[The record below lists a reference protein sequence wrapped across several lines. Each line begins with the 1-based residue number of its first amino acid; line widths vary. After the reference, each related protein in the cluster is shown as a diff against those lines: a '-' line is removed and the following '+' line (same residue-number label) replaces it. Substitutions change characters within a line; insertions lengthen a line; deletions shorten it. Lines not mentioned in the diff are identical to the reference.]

1 MIISNDDDDDVK
13 FIKKSPLHPREKLKC
28 LSKNYSIRNQT
39 DKKKFFPKILPQKKL
54 IQKSK

>member
-1 MIISNDDDDDVK
+1 MIISNGDDDVK
-13 FIKKSPLHPREKLKC
+13 FIKKSPLHPREKFKC

>member
-1 MIISNDDDDDVK
+1 MIISNDDDDVK

-39 DKKKFFPKILPQKKL
+39 DKKKIFPKILPQKKL

>member
-1 MIISNDDDDDVK
+1 MIISNDDDDVK
-13 FIKKSPLHPREKLKC
+13 FIKKSSLHPREKLKC

-39 DKKKFFPKILPQKKL
+39 DKKNFFPKILPQKKL

>member
-1 MIISNDDDDDVK
+1 MIISNDDDDVK

-39 DKKKFFPKILPQKKL
+39 DKKIFFPKILPQKKL

>member
-1 MIISNDDDDDVK
+1 MIISNDDDDVK

-39 DKKKFFPKILPQKKL
+39 DQKNFFPKILPQKKL

>member
-1 MIISNDDDDDVK
+1 MIISNGDDDVK

>member
-1 MIISNDDDDDVK
+1 MIISNDDDDVK

-39 DKKKFFPKILPQKKL
+39 DKKKFFPKILSQKKL